1 MRSMAVVNTISAVEA
16 IPGKDNIVLV
26 RFRENDWSIIGQKSE
41 CSEGSLVVR
50 VEVDSLLPIRPEF
63 EFLRKRC
70 YSQKFDRFKIG
81 TMKMAGV
88 ISQGILFP
96 LSILP
101 EGKTY
106 KAGDDVTEE
115 LDIVKLEDA
124 EDASPKPGSGEDK
137 IKTQFVRFCLGK
149 KSLRWLGR
157 LIIKY
162 RTRNRVS
169 DNFPSEYISK
179 TDETILQNYKGL
191 LEKWADAEA
200 YFSLKCEGKS
210 GTFILKPKGKKPGVF
225 FPCSRN
231 VAYPKDNGNEFWL
244 MAKKYD
250 LEAKLRK
257 YSKDK
262 GVVLAIQAE
271 LIGPGIQGNIYRLK
285 EKEIRMFTAKDV
297 KSGRFLNLNE
307 LIELRDRYEIPMV
320 PILKVAKLREVFPD
334 IETALRVSFMRK
346 SDEEHLYEG
355 FKKVLAAETWV
366 PDDVLNE
373 GLVVRGV
380 KNEFSFKVRNP
391 QYVDGGAAAKWK

>member
-200 YFSLKCEGKS
+200 YFSLKCEGCVTGDTLVMTEFGEKPIEQLYNENYK
-210 GTFILKPKGKKPGVF
+210 GMILSFNPETRESEYKNCLGFSKKR
-225 FPCSRN
+225 ST
-231 VAYPKDNGNEFWL
+231 
-244 MAKKYD
+244 
-250 LEAKLRK
+250 
-257 YSKDK
+257 
-262 GVVLAIQAE
+262 
-271 LIGPGIQGNIYRLK
+271 K
-285 EKEIRMFTAKDV
+285 ETQW
-297 KSGRFLNLNE
+297 FL
-307 LIELRDRYEIPMV
+307 V
-320 PILKVAKLREVFPD
+320 
-334 IETALRVSFMRK
+334 ETADGKRLTITGTDRVC
-346 SDEEHLYEG
+346 
-355 FKKVLAAETWV
+355 
-366 PDDVLNE
+366 
-373 GLVVRGV
+373 RGSGD
-380 KNEFSFKVRNP
+380 N
-391 QYVDGGAAAKWK
+391 